1 MGFFR
6 KSSIK
11 VRLLGSISIL
21 IILLVISLA
30 MLFYRSFK
38 KTSNEIIDKVGM
50 VAAKI
55 QSQQKSSNK
64 NIKNVQ
70 MLDTKAAL
78 KTKAQSI
85 GNFLARLASVPL
97 ITLETDVIIEYCAEV
112 CRDQDIV
119 LSYVSDAKGEVQ
131 GAYYDSSNKII
142 ESIVNEKNSENIV
155 ELIKIL
161 KGSKELFEVVTD
173 VVQDGELLGKAVLF
187 VSEQSIK
194 QQLAKQE
201 SEFSGLEI
209 KRIKTFHFLNN
220 SVEEIIDK
228 STVAMNYLLLEVAFV
243 ILVIAVIVIYYI
255 VKGILTPL
263 EGFVSLGDKLSAG
276 DLTHRLQITTDDEL
290 GTLGNKLNQFI
301 EKLNRAV
308 SLVKLSTET
317 VACGANEIAVSNQSL
332 STRSQEQASSIE
344 QTAIAVDQIT
354 AKIKT
359 NAENAQKA
367 NELAQT
373 ATMAAEQGGEVVE
386 KTIQQMKE
394 VTASSNKIA
403 EIINTVNEIA
413 FQTNLLAL
421 NAAVEAARAGEQGRG
436 FAVVAGEVRNLAG
449 RSAEAAKQI
458 QNLIKDSV
466 QKIDTGNTLVEDTG
480 KTLETI
486 IKNVKNVAN
495 NISEISSASL
505 EQTIGIDKVNK
516 AVAEMD
522 DVVQQNASMVEEAAA
537 TSENLSGEAQ
547 EMHRLMSTFN
557 VRDNGY
563 RSIDRTLQG
572 EGVKEKETWGK
583 DDDQLDE
590 FTEH

>member
-1 MGFFR
+1 MSFFR

-11 VRLLGSISIL
+11 ARLLGSISIL
-21 IILLVISLA
+21 IVLLVISLA
-30 MLFYRSFK
+30 VQFYRSFQ
-38 KTSNEIIDKVGM
+38 KTSNEIIDQVGT

-55 QSQQKSSNK
+55 QSQQKRSNE

-85 GNFLARLASVPL
+85 GNFLARLASIPL
-97 ITLETDVIIEYCAEV
+97 ITSETDVIIEYCAEV
-112 CRDQDIV
+112 CRDQDII
-119 LSYVSDAKGEVQ
+119 LSYISDTKGEVQ

-142 ESIVNEKNSENIV
+142 ESIVNEEGPENIV
-155 ELIKIL
+155 EMIRIL

-173 VVQDGELLGKAVLF
+173 VVQDGEILGTAVLF

-201 SEFSGLEI
+201 SEFSALEI
-209 KRIKTFHFLNN
+209 KRIKTFNFLNN
-220 SVEEIIDK
+220 SVEEVIDK
-228 STVAMNYLLLEVAFV
+228 STLAMNYLLLEVAFA

-290 GTLGNKLNQFI
+290 GKLGNKLNQFI

-308 SLVKLSTET
+308 SQVKLSTET
-317 VACGANEIAVSNQSL
+317 VACGASEIAVGNQSL

-354 AKIKT
+354 AKIKA
-359 NAENAQKA
+359 NAENAQVA
-367 NELAQT
+367 NELAKT

-386 KTIQQMKE
+386 KTIH
-394 VTASSNKIA
+394 SSNKIA

-557 VRDNGY
+557 VRDNGH
-563 RSIDRTLQG
+563 RGIDRTFQG
-572 EGVKEKETWGK
+572 GGVKEKETWGK
-583 DDDQLDE
+583 DGDQLDE

>member
-1 MGFFR
+1 MNFFQ

-11 VRLLGSISIL
+11 TRLLGSISIL
-21 IILLVISLA
+21 IVLLVISLA
-30 MLFYRSFK
+30 MLFYRSLK
-38 KTSNEIIDKVGM
+38 ETSNEIIDKVGT
-50 VAAKI
+50 VAAKM
-55 QSQQKSSNK
+55 QSQQKSSNE

-70 MLDTKAAL
+70 MLETKAAL

-85 GNFLARLASVPL
+85 GNFLARLASIPL
-97 ITLETDVIIEYCAEV
+97 ITSETDVIIEYCAEV
-112 CRDQDIV
+112 CRDQDII
-119 LSYVSDAKGEVQ
+119 LSYISDTKGEVQ

-142 ESIVNEKNSENIV
+142 ESIVNEEGSENIV
-155 ELIKIL
+155 EMIKIL

-173 VVQDGELLGKAVLF
+173 VMQDGEILGKAVLF
-187 VSEQSIK
+187 VSAQSIK

-201 SEFSGLEI
+201 SEFSALEI
-209 KRIKTFHFLNN
+209 KRIKTFNFLNN
-220 SVEEIIDK
+220 SVEEVIDK
-228 STVAMNYLLLEVAFV
+228 STLAMNYLLLEVAFA

-290 GTLGNKLNQFI
+290 GKLGNKLNQFI

-308 SLVKLSTET
+308 SQVKLSTET
-317 VACGANEIAVSNQSL
+317 VACGASEIAVGNQSL

-354 AKIKT
+354 AKIKA
-359 NAENAQKA
+359 NAENAQVA
-367 NELAQT
+367 NELAKT

-557 VRDNGY
+557 VRDNGH
-563 RSIDRTLQG
+563 RGIDRTFQG
-572 EGVKEKETWGK
+572 GGVKEKETWGK
-583 DDDQLDE
+583 DGDQLDE